1 MNKLCALRYSGMC
14 FSEDVSWTALAVS
27 WTGCLALAWTGQ
39 RHWQVVAVLLACVGG
54 MQMWE
59 ALLWR
64 SPGCTADNATLSSL
78 GAVNNYLEPLVFWV
92 AASWF
97 LQPRSPGLARIA
109 MGINVAY
116 ALTFGVLTMEYLR
129 RPLDRKCTLQ
139 GPSGSLV
146 WQWNQFGAR
155 NLLYLLFLAATVST
169 AAAYMPAGVNVGVIV
184 AILGSFTASAVMYR
198 NDQALIGSMW
208 CFLSAFLPWAFVL
221 VAGDAA

>member
-1 MNKLCALRYSGMC
+1 MC
-14 FSEDVSWTALAVS
+14 FSEEVSWTALAVS

-39 RHWQVVAVLLACVGG
+39 RHWQALALLLASVGG

-64 SPGCTADNATLSSL
+64 TPGCTEANASLSRL

-92 AASWF
+92 AASW
-97 LQPRSPGLARIA
+97 LVQPRSPGRARVALA
-109 MGINVAY
+109 INAAY
-116 ALTFGVLTMEYLR
+116 AMVFGALTMEYLH
-129 RPLDRKCTLQ
+129 RPLDRTCTLS

-146 WQWNQFGAR
+146 WQWNQFGTR
-155 NLLYLLFLAATVST
+155 TILYLLFLAATVST
-169 AAAYMPAGVNVGVIV
+169 AAAYMPAGVDMGVIV
-184 AILGSFTASAVMYR
+184 AILGSFSASAFVYR

-221 VAGDAA
+221 AAGDAA